1 MANVSAI
8 AIFSTAAGIVRA
20 EIIGIIRERP

>member
-1 MANVSAI
+1 MANFSAI
-8 AIFSTAAGIVRA
+8 AIFFTAAGIIRA